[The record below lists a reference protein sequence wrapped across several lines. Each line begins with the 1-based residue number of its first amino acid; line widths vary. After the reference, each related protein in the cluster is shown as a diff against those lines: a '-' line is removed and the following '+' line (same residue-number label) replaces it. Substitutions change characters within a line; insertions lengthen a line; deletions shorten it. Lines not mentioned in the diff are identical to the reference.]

1 MERTSIT
8 EQAERILHDVA
19 STLMTPAAGECLVC
33 FVARQLDEFGCN
45 GTHRFASHYRDRSAP
60 RATALLAR
68 LSAMG
73 ACCCDCEMFVNTY
86 EPAPRLWT
94 QAHRSVDSKDVDSD
108 DGDECTDAKPPDTM
122 PPCETTRRG
131 STKPCANW
139 ERVSRSSLV

>member
-1 MERTSIT
+1 MEHTLIT
-8 EQAERILHDVA
+8 ERAERILNDVA

-45 GTHRFASHYRDRSAP
+45 GTHRFASQYQERAAP

-73 ACCCDCEMFVNTY
+73 ACCCDCEMYMNAY
-86 EPAPRLWT
+86 EPARRLWT
-94 QAHRSVDSKDVDSD
+94 QAHKFVDSDDVDSD
-108 DGDECTDAKPPDTM
+108 DCDGWTNVEPPDTV
-122 PPCETTRRG
+122 PPCETTRWG

-139 ERVSRSSLV
+139 QRISHS